1 MADDLLER
9 GMKLYEERLKSE
21 LEPEH
26 NGEML
31 AVDVES
37 GDYFLGRRG
46 IEAYDKAVAKHPGKQ
61 FAFLRV
67 GARTH
72 AFRGGL
78 LMELVDGF
86 DGINHQTAATMG
98 DN

>member
-1 MADDLLER
+1 MGDGLLQR

-31 AVDVES
+31 AVEVES
-37 GDYFLGRRG
+37 GDYFLGRTAT
-46 IEAYDKAVAKHPGKQ
+46 EAYRKAKAKHPGTE

-67 GARTH
+67 GAKA
-72 AFRGGL
+72 AFFVG
-78 LMELVDGF
+78 
-86 DGINHQTAATMG
+86 AS
-98 DN
+98 